1 MKHAPHMKHPI
12 RQLLLLPALAA
23 TALLSGCVTYGYRNG
38 HGDYYYGQP
47 TTEYVDPYGYG
58 AYDRYYANQNG
69 YYSDRDRARRD
80 YDARYGEG
88 AYDRYYGAQADQTYR
103 EDRREC
109 RNKKNGNTAAGAIL
123 GGIAG
128 AVIGSNLA
136 HGGGREGGA
145 IIGGVAG
152 AAGGSAIARGTVHCD
167 SE

>member
-1 MKHAPHMKHPI
+1 MASHRKFTSILM
-12 RQLLLLPALAA
+12 ALAA
-23 TALLSGCVTYGYRNG
+23 GAVVLAPATASLGQS
-38 HGDYYYGQP
+38 YYYDNNQARRD
-47 TTEYVDPYGYG
+47 YDARYGEG

-69 YYSDRDRARRD
+69 YYANQNSYYSDRDRVRRD

-88 AYDRYYGAQADQTYR
+88 AYDRYYGASADQAYR

-167 SE
+167 D